1 MMLADDCKLKVS
13 GNFSGPEIDTS
24 ILTVV
29 AFVEQCLVVFPET
42 ISETNIENEKGLTQ
56 KLVIVLNSRAIKGS
70 YPFWFDKEYME
81 TPERGDSPAVDMAAI
96 STEDEGIVIDSKT
109 FKNESFFSLEA
120 KKLPTPGSNRE
131 KEYVI
136 GHNNNGAIERFKKCI
151 HGRGLEY
158 SAVIGYIQ
166 KNDFRFWH
174 KTINSWID
182 ELIKPKEKFSLWWD
196 KKDKL
201 VFENSNKVTAKLIS
215 KHEKIN
221 NTYISLYHLWVS
233 L

>member
-1 MMLADDCKLKVS
+1 MLVNGCKLKVS
-13 GNFSGPEIDTS
+13 GKLSGPEIDTS
-24 ILTVV
+24 ILAVV
-29 AFVEQCLVVFPET
+29 AFVEQCLLVFPET

-56 KLVIVLNSRAIKGS
+56 KLVIILNSRAIKGS

-81 TPERGDSPAVDMAAI
+81 IPERGDSPAVDMAAI
-96 STEDEGIVIDSKT
+96 STEDEGIAIDSKN

-120 KKLPTPGSNRE
+120 KRLPTPGSNRE

-136 GHNNNGAIERFKKCI
+136 GHNKNGAIERFKKCI
-151 HGRGLEY
+151 HGRGLKY

-166 KNDFRFWH
+166 QNNFRFWH
-174 KTINSWID
+174 KTINCWID
-182 ELIKPKEKFSLWWD
+182 ELIQTKDKSSLRWD

-201 VFENSNKVTAKLIS
+201 VIENSNKVTARLIS
-215 KHEKIN
+215 KHVKIN
-221 NTYISLYHLWVS
+221 KTYISLYHLWVS